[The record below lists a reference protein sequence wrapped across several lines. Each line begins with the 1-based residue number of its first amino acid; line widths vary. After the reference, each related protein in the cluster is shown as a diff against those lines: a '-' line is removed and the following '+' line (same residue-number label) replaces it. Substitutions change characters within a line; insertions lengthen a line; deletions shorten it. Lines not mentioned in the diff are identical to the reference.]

1 MDNKSQTAEI
11 HVIPY
16 FLRATSI
23 NWQNYL
29 LSSCDNR
36 FQSPVSTR
44 GPKFHEC
51 HSPRKRHKVK
61 SSFRTLPWTSWYNRT
76 GARGHHLTQ
85 YVWSGTWNIFCFHTV
100 ILLGWKRPIRYFAT
114 NHHFNFLY
122 FVWSPP
128 RRIFRH
134 IFRHSIWHI
143 YTSILSVT
151 YILTFYLTFI
161 PTLPGILSDALSGSL
176 SGIWSGI
183 LFAIFSDII
192 WHSQNPIWRI
202 VWHVSGILDGI
213 TVPDI
218 FSDILYISGVP
229 SSVLSDILSAIWC
242 GILSGIRFDSLSY
255 ILGHV
260 VWQWVRVRQGPGGW
274 GACNRM

>member
-1 MDNKSQTAEI
+1 MDNNSQTAEI

-16 FLRATSI
+16 FLD
-23 NWQNYL
+23 WQKYL

-44 GPKFHEC
+44 GPKFREC

-100 ILLGWKRPIRYFAT
+100 ILLGWKRPISYFAT
-114 NHHFNFLY
+114 NHHFKFLY

-128 RRIFRH
+128 WRIFRH

-143 YTSILSVT
+143 YKHFIC
-151 YILTFYLTFI
+151 YIY
-161 PTLPGILSDALSGSL
+161 SD
-176 SGIWSGI
+176 
-183 LFAIFSDII
+183 
-192 WHSQNPIWRI
+192 
-202 VWHVSGILDGI
+202 
-213 TVPDI
+213 
-218 FSDILYISGVP
+218 
-229 SSVLSDILSAIWC
+229 VLSDIYSDTTWHPVWRFIWQSFWHLIWHSIC
-242 GILSGIRFDSLSY
+242 HIFWHYLT
-255 ILGHV
+255 
-260 VWQWVRVRQGPGGW
+260 
-274 GACNRM
+274 

>member
-44 GPKFHEC
+44 GSKFHEC

-85 YVWSGTWNIFCFHTV
+85 YVWSGTWNMFFVFTRSFFWGGKDQSV
-100 ILLGWKRPIRYFAT
+100 ILLPIITSNFFISCDPHRDQYFDI
-114 NHHFNFLY
+114 Y
-122 FVWSPP
+122 SDI
-128 RRIFRH
+128 R
-134 IFRHSIWHI
+134 SDI

-151 YILTFYLTFI
+151 YILTFYVTFI

-183 LFAIFSDII
+183 LFAIFSDTIC
-192 WHSQNPIWRI
+192 HSQHPIWRI
-202 VWHVSGILDGI
+202 VWHVPGILDGI
-213 TVPDI
+213 TWHI
-218 FSDILYISGVP
+218 FWH
-229 SSVLSDILSAIWC
+229 SVYVALFLAFHPMFCLTSFLP
-242 GILSGIRFDSLSY
+242 FDVAVYLAFDLTVYLTS
-255 ILGHV
+255 
-260 VWQWVRVRQGPGGW
+260 
-274 GACNRM
+274 